1 MCTAGIS
8 GLKPERSNISQR
20 ELSALFPRWIWRCKC
35 GCGLLAGPSEY
46 CVRRRQT
53 PKPRHFAAVRL
64 PTLKRTAETALI
76 TNSGPLRGLDGLDT
90 RDCAVFSRR

>member
-1 MCTAGIS
+1 
-8 GLKPERSNISQR
+8 
-20 ELSALFPRWIWRCKC
+20 
-35 GCGLLAGPSEY
+35 
-46 CVRRRQT
+46 VRRRQT